1 MTLIEAAAVFFP
13 HGPLT
18 LSSLRRAAAAGTLEI
33 AKVAGKDLTT
43 PRAIR
48 KLVKPSCRAAKPSR
62 HDSGSEKTNDAGSS
76 SIDQRESAG
85 RSAQVAAA
93 TKLTALR
100 KRSKP
105 TSAARHT
112 TTIGATDPSVLAIA
126 DVLTA
131 YEISKRPKD
140 KNDER
145 AWAQHDLLLIRLLD
159 LNGFFGDKTVSE
171 LKAQLCRDFV
181 DWSTGTPNENNRKAG
196 ITAAQGTVSD
206 QTARRR
212 LEDLRAAVNA
222 YHAEHTLSVVPKITL
237 PPKAE
242 GRHRWLTRNEA
253 ARLLGAAIGYVWDN
267 ERSSWKRKEDGKLL
281 RRERWIIRRRY
292 PAARFC
298 LIGVYSAR
306 REETIRRTQWLPTT
320 THPWM
325 NLDAMV
331 YQGKGAL
338 ERSTKKRRPPAKIA
352 SRLRPHLVRW
362 CKTRPNALGRAARGR
377 HSSRTA
383 SKSGS
388 SSTASRR
395 SAACRQDQVGLGRH
409 SAGCGA
415 WRGCRPALAAPH
427 SGDLAD
433 AGRRRHVGGCWL
445 ARNDRRAAGGELRP
459 PPSRIP
465 GRGR

>member
-1 MTLIEAAAVFFP
+1 MPGRKAKPPRLWFREDDETWIILD
-13 HGPLT
+13 HG
-18 LSSLRRAAAAGTLEI
+18 RQ
-33 AKVAGKDLTT
+33 
-43 PRAIR
+43 IR
-48 KLVKPSCRAAKPSR
+48 TGCGRDNIDGAAK
-62 HDSGSEKTNDAGSS
+62 
-76 SIDQRESAG
+76 
-85 RSAQVAAA
+85 
-93 TKLTALR
+93 ALE
-100 KRSKP
+100 
-105 TSAARHT
+105 TYIGERHT
-112 TTIGATDPSVLAIA
+112 TTVGATDPSILAIA

-131 YEISKRPKD
+131 YEILKRPKD

-145 AWAQHDLLLIRLLD
+145 ACAQHELLLIRLLD
-159 LNGFFGDKTVSE
+159 LNSFFGNRTVSE

-181 DWSTGTPNENNRKAG
+181 DWSTGTSNENNRKAS
-196 ITAAQGTVSD
+196 IRPRNGTVSD

-267 ERSSWKRKEDGKLL
+267 ERETWKRKEDGTLL
-281 RRERWIIRRRY
+281 RRERWIIRRRC

-298 LIGVYSAR
+298 LVGIYSAR

-352 SRLRPHLVRW
+352 ARLRPHLVRW
-362 CKTRPNALGRAARGR
+362 RKIDQARSAELRADGIMKDGEQIRFVVNRIHDGLPLAGKIRSAWEGILEDAGLGDDVVR
-377 HSSRTA
+377 HSLRHTA
-383 SKSGS
+383 ATWLMRGGRMAGNDCGTAGS
-388 SSTASRR
+388 
-395 SAACRQDQVGLGRH
+395 
-409 SAGCGA
+409 
-415 WRGCRPALAAPH
+415 
-427 SGDLAD
+427 
-433 AGRRRHVGGCWL
+433 
-445 ARNDRRAAGGELRP
+445 ELRP
-459 PPSRIP
+459 PPPRFP
-465 GRGR
+465 GRGRGSIRG

>member
-1 MTLIEAAAVFFP
+1 MP
-13 HGPLT
+13 G
-18 LSSLRRAAAAGTLEI
+18 RK
-33 AKVAGKDLTT
+33 AKP
-43 PRAIR
+43 PRLWFREDGETWIILDRGRQIR
-48 KLVKPSCRAAKPSR
+48 TGCSRDDVDGAAK
-62 HDSGSEKTNDAGSS
+62 
-76 SIDQRESAG
+76 
-85 RSAQVAAA
+85 
-93 TKLTALR
+93 ALE
-100 KRSKP
+100 
-105 TSAARHT
+105 TYIGGRHT
-112 TTIGATDPSVLAIA
+112 TTVGATDPGVLAIA

-140 KNDER
+140 KKDER

-159 LNGFFGDKTVSE
+159 LNGFFGDKTVIK

-181 DWSTGTPNENNRKAG
+181 DWSTGTPNGNNRQAG
-196 ITAAQGTVSD
+196 IKPRKSNVSD

-212 LEDLRAAVNA
+212 LEDLRAAINA

-253 ARLLGAAIGYVWDN
+253 ARLLSAAIGYVWDN
-267 ERSSWKRKEDGKLL
+267 ERGSWKRREGGMLL

-298 LIGVYSAR
+298 LIGIYSAR

-362 CKTRPNALGRAARGR
+362 RKIDQARSAELRAEGLMMDDEQIRFVVNRVQDGQPLAGKIRSAWEGILEDAGLGNDVVR
-377 HSSRTA
+377 HSLRHTA
-383 SKSGS
+383 ATWLMQAGVDMWE
-388 SSTASRR
+388 
-395 SAACRQDQVGLGRH
+395 AAGWLGMTVEQLEANYGH
-409 SAGCGA
+409 HH
-415 WRGCRPALAAPH
+415 PDFQEEAAEAF
-427 SGDLAD
+427 S
-433 AGRRRHVGGCWL
+433 GRRG
-445 ARNDRRAAGGELRP
+445 
-459 PPSRIP
+459 
-465 GRGR
+465 